1 MGGNNAAIN
10 GAGLDPDQL
19 VSQFPAPAVLFDG
32 SGRVV
37 RANAAA
43 DALLAALGGGQLPA
57 LATLIDASLQDGQ
70 MRQDRADV
78 PGPRGGTALQVT
90 LIPTGEGL
98 LLLGRD
104 ATLERNLIQAL
115 MQSRQLF
122 KDLVTCS
129 TDFAWETKAEGKFGF
144 VSPRGALG
152 YSARELEGRSARDF
166 AAPDTPATPM
176 PSIWPFEAQDALDAA
191 EVFLQRK
198 DGSIGCFEV
207 ACLPVRDA
215 KGEWTGVRGV
225 ARDVTEARARV
236 EELRRAHKQLDKL
249 ASTDGLTGMLNRR
262 AFLAELDK
270 RLGRHL
276 RNKRRGTL
284 IYFDLDNFKKV
295 NDLRGHQAGDEVL
308 KGVAEITRRILRGV
322 DLASRIGGD
331 EFLLWLEEVDRATA
345 EPIAARLH
353 EATRDLDKQYGAEGY
368 PLGFSIG
375 AVFSRLDAPET
386 AEALIARADEAMYTA
401 KKGGKGRS
409 YIAPLPDGENG
420 SQTETQKEVGT

>member
-1 MGGNNAAIN
+1 MGGSNAAMN

-19 VSQFPAPAVLFDG
+19 VSQFPGPAALFDG
-32 SGRVV
+32 AGRVA

-43 DALLAALGGGQLPA
+43 DALLAALGAGQLPA
-57 LATLIDASLQDGQ
+57 LATLIDASLQDSQ

-129 TDFAWETKAEGKFGF
+129 TDFAWETKAEGRFGF

-166 AAPDTPATPM
+166 AAADTPATPM

-191 EVFLQRK
+191 EVFLTRK
-198 DGSIGCFEV
+198 DGSVGCFEV

-215 KGEWTGVRGV
+215 KGVWTGVRGV

-270 RLGRHL
+270 RLSRHL

-295 NDLRGHQAGDEVL
+295 NDLRGHQAGDDVL

-331 EFLLWLEEVDRATA
+331 EFLLWLEEVDRPTA
-345 EPIAARLH
+345 EPIAGRLH
-353 EATRDLDKQYGAEGY
+353 EAVRDLDKQYGAEGF

-375 AVFSRLDAPET
+375 AVFSKIDGPET
-386 AEALIARADEAMYTA
+386 AEAMIARADEAMYTA

-409 YIAPLPDGENG
+409 FIAPLPDGDNG
-420 SQTETQKEVGT
+420 VAT

>member
-1 MGGNNAAIN
+1 MGGNSAAMDDF
-10 GAGLDPDQL
+10 GLDPEIL
-19 VSQFPAPAVLFDG
+19 VPQFPGPAVLFD
-32 SGRVV
+32 SAGRVQQ
-37 RANAAA
+37 ANESAAA
-43 DALLAALGGGQLPA
+43 LLEALAAGRLSH
-57 LATLIDASLQDGQ
+57 LATLIDACLKDGQ
-70 MRQDRADV
+70 PRQDRTDV
-78 PGPRGGTALQVT
+78 PGVRGGTALQIT
-90 LIPTGEGL
+90 LIVMGGANPGERRL
-98 LLLGRD
+98 LMLGRD

-129 TDFAWETKAEGKFGF
+129 TDFAWETKADGKFGF

-166 AAPDTPATPM
+166 AVEETPGTPM
-176 PSIWPFEAQDALDAA
+176 PSVWPFDAQDALDAA

-215 KGEWTGVRGV
+215 KGVWIGTRGV
-225 ARDVTEARARV
+225 ARDVTEARERV
-236 EELRRAHKQLDKL
+236 EALRRAHKQLDKL

-262 AFLAELDK
+262 AFLAELEK
-270 RLGRHL
+270 RLSRHL
-276 RNKRRGTL
+276 HNGKRGTL

-295 NDLRGHQAGDEVL
+295 NDVRGHQAGDEVL
-308 KGVAEITRRILRGV
+308 RGVAEITRRLLRGV

-331 EFLLWLEEVDRATA
+331 EFLLWLEEVDRDRA
-345 EPIAARLH
+345 EPITVRLH
-353 EATRDLDKQYGAEGY
+353 EAVRELDREFGVEGT

-375 AVFSRLDAPET
+375 AVFSRLDGPET
-386 AEALIARADEAMYTA
+386 TEALIARADEAMYTA

-409 YIAPLPDGENG
+409 HIALPPDDESGAAA
-420 SQTETQKEVGT
+420 